1 MKDFSKTQRWDIYAV
16 GDYSNTEYEEYSEGD
31 WVRYEDHKGLFEVYE
46 LQVIENL
53 APKTLLDRAHER
65 LDELKQPTYTGT
77 GSDYL
82 DCVLGVGGFESFG
95 PINGDGK

>member
-1 MKDFSKTQRWDIYAV
+1 MKDFSKTQRWDIYAI

-31 WVRYEDHKGLFEVYE
+31 WVTYDDHTELLQAYEVQLR
-46 LQVIENL
+46 ENL
-53 APKTLLDRAHER
+53 ALKKLLDRAHER

-82 DCVLGVGGFESFG
+82 DCVLGVGGFEQYG
-95 PINGDGK
+95 PIGK